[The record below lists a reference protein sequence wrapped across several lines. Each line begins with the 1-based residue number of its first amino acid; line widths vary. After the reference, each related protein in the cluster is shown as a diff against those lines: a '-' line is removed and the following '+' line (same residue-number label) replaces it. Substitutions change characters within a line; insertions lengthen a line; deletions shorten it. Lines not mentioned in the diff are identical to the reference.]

1 MQIFLIKKINN
12 VLKKDVFKNK
22 GKILDFLFSS
32 DCGGKM
38 DYKACGEIYQLI
50 KDIDFTNQGFQYVNN
65 RNVNGYNDY
74 ENLKVFLLQCYKARV
89 MARWY

>member
-1 MQIFLIKKINN
+1 
-12 VLKKDVFKNK
+12 
-22 GKILDFLFSS
+22 
-32 DCGGKM
+32 M